1 MNEHHNEILKCM
13 KVTKRSL
20 TIIEA
25 ITCVSSVSQSVRV
38 SVMLV
43 LPSEPKEEKEVERN
57 KL

>member
-25 ITCVSSVSQSVRV
+25 ITCVSSVSQSVRHV
-38 SVMLV
+38 S
-43 LPSEPKEEKEVERN
+43 SSIGTKRGERSR
-57 KL
+57 KK